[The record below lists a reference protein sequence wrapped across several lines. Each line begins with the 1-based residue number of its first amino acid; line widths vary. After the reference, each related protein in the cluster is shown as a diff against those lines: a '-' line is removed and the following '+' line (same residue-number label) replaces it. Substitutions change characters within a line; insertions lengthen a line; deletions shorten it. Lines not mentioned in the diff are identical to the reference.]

1 MLVYCYGDPSEG
13 KMRFTLAIFCI
24 LACGTSA
31 LAQAQYG
38 VTNTRDGNGN
48 LMRNT
53 GMNPV
58 RSSNRPVGNGPLI
71 NVPRPPPPVN
81 SHVNSATIR

>member
-1 MLVYCYGDPSEG
+1 
-13 KMRFTLAIFCI
+13 MRFTLAIFCI

-31 LAQAQYG
+31 LAQYG
-38 VTNTRDGNGN
+38 VTNTRDSNGN

-58 RSSNRPVGNGPLI
+58 RSSNQPVGNGPLM
-71 NVPRPPPPVN
+71 NVPRPPRPVN
-81 SHVNSATIR
+81 SHVNRATTR